1 MTTSNPGESSTQY
14 GALSSAA
21 DQVGCLSA
29 ASFWTP
35 DYFAGSAW
43 HEHAPFAFWLTAA
56 IGPRVFVELGEHPG
70 FSYLVFCQAVQRL
83 QLSARCYAIDTWR
96 GEAQAGLTNEAVLEA
111 LLRSH
116 VARYEVFSRLIRA
129 RSDEAR
135 DGFEDGTI
143 DLLHIDGHR
152 GYEDVRAEYANWLP
166 KLSSR
171 AVVLFHNTLIQR
183 DDSGVGRLWRE
194 LSERHAAF
202 GFEHGQGLGVLC
214 PTNVP
219 APLQALFDADEPARA
234 AIRAAY
240 ARLGA
245 AVAAQFAF
253 EKAEAA
259 LLEHHGD
266 ALPHGPESDRIA
278 ELEQALSEARADF
291 EGARKRLASARADH
305 SMTQASLARMRNEL
319 GALQGSVMWRA
330 FSVARKVASRVPP
343 STRANLRRA
352 ARMLWWAATPHRI
365 PARLQFLRMRAAQR
379 TVSGPVIALG
389 NRSYFE
395 FLPTPGEGQS
405 DAVPEG
411 VYQIGQ
417 SSGGYVYV
425 PKRRPDDIER
435 RIAAMTRRPTF
446 SIVVPLYNTDDY
458 LFRRMAGSV
467 LAQWYPHWELILVD
481 DKSPDASVRERAAR
495 LDDPRVRLI
504 ALDQN
509 QGISGATNRGLEQA
523 QGDYIVFL
531 DHDDELTDDCL
542 YELAQSIEAEDP
554 DYVYSDEDKIMPDGR
569 FAQPFY
575 KPDWSPDTLMST
587 MFTCHVSCVRRSLL
601 DRVGHLRSEFDGAQD
616 WDFVLR
622 VTEQT
627 RRIAHVPKVLYHW
640 RVIPQSVA
648 SDLNAKPYAIDAA
661 RRARL
666 DALERRGLIG
676 EVEAVPT
683 LPGYFRVKYDVQG
696 TPLVSIIIPSKNNG
710 DVLKRCVDSILARTS
725 YPAFEVVVMD
735 NGSSERSTLACLDAL
750 RAIRNVRVIPHDFPF
765 NYSEINNVGARE
777 SKGEILLFLN
787 DDTEVISGDWIE
799 RLAGYAQLDH
809 VGAVGAKLL
818 YPGTRQIQH
827 CGILNLAD
835 GPGHA
840 MLRGDADTPGYFDRN
855 LLEYDWMAVTGAC
868 LMVERGKF
876 EAAGGFD
883 ESLPIAYN
891 DVDLCFRLIEL
902 GYFNVVSPAVE
913 LYHYESLSRGQDGES
928 EAKRRR
934 LVQERQR
941 LYRKHPRFLMNDPFH
956 NPNLAPNDVY
966 FSLP

>member
-1 MTTSNPGESSTQY
+1 MTTSNPAVPSTRH
-14 GALSSAA
+14 GVASSAA

-29 ASFWTP
+29 ASFWAP
-35 DYFAGSAW
+35 DYVAGSAW

-56 IGPRVFVELGEHPG
+56 LRPRVFVELGAQGG
-70 FSYLVFCQAVQRL
+70 FSYLAFCQAVERL
-83 QLSARCYAIDTWR
+83 ELPAHCYAVD
-96 GEAQAGLTNEAVLEA
+96 AGRVDEPAGKASEAVYEA
-111 LLRSH
+111 VWH
-116 VARYEVFSRLIRA
+116 AHHARYDAFSHLIHA
-129 RSDEAR
+129 RFDEAR
-135 DGFEDGTI
+135 DSFEDGAV
-143 DLLHIDGHR
+143 DLLHIDVCD
-152 GYEDVRAEYANWLP
+152 GYDGVRALYTSWLA
-166 KLSSR
+166 KLSSH
-171 AVVLFHNTLIQR
+171 AVVLFHFTQVQR
-183 DDSGVGRLWRE
+183 DGCGVARVWRE
-194 LSERHAAF
+194 LCERHASF
-202 GFEHGQGLGVLC
+202 EFEHGEGLGVLC
-214 PTNVP
+214 PRGVP
-219 APLQALFDADEPARA
+219 EPLRALFDANAPARA

-245 AVAAQFAF
+245 AVSAQFAF
-253 EKAEAA
+253 ASAEAA
-259 LLEHHGD
+259 LRQGHGVALTD
-266 ALPHGPESDRIA
+266 AAENERIA
-278 ELEQALSEARADF
+278 TLEQELSAALADF

-305 SMTQASLARMRNEL
+305 SVTQASLAKMRNEL
-319 GALQGSVMWRA
+319 GALQASVLWRA
-330 FSVARKVASRVPP
+330 FNAARKVASRVPP
-343 STRANLRRA
+343 STRANMRRA
-352 ARMLWWAATPHRI
+352 AKMLWWAATPHRI
-365 PARLQFLRMRAAQR
+365 PARLQFLRTRAAQR
-379 TVSGPVIALG
+379 SVSGPAVALRD
-389 NRSYFE
+389 RSYFE
-395 FLPTPGEGQS
+395 FLPTPGEGHS
-405 DAVPEG
+405 DAAPEG
-411 VYQIGQ
+411 VYQIGNK
-417 SSGGYVYV
+417 SSAYVYV
-425 PKRRPDDIER
+425 PRRRPDDIGR

-458 LFRRMAGSV
+458 LFRRMTGSV

-495 LDDPRVRLI
+495 LDDPRVRLL

-523 QGDYIVFL
+523 RGDYVVFL

-542 YELAQSIEAEDP
+542 YELALSIEAEDP
-554 DYVYSDEDKIMPDGR
+554 DYVYSDEDKIMPDGS

-601 DRVGHLRSEFDGAQD
+601 ERVGHLRSEFDGAQD

-666 DALERRGLIG
+666 AALERRGQSG
-676 EVEAVPT
+676 EVEAVPN

-710 DVLKRCVDSILARTS
+710 EVLKRCVESILARTS
-725 YPAFEVVVMD
+725 YPKFEVVVMD
-735 NGSSERSTLACLDAL
+735 NGSTERGTLACLDAL
-750 RAIRNVRVIPHDFPF
+750 RALRHVRVVPHDFPF
-765 NYSEINNVGARE
+765 NYSEINNVGVRE

-787 DDTEVISGDWIE
+787 DDTEVISDDWIE
-799 RLAGYAQLDH
+799 RMAGYAQLDH

-818 YPGTRQIQH
+818 YPGTRKIQH

-840 MLRGDADTPGYFDRN
+840 MLRGDADAPGYFDRN

-868 LMVERGKF
+868 LMVARSKF

-891 DVDLCFRLIEL
+891 DVDVCFRLIEL
-902 GYFNVVSPAVE
+902 GYFNVVCPSVE
-913 LYHYESLSRGQDGES
+913 LYHYESLSRGQDSES